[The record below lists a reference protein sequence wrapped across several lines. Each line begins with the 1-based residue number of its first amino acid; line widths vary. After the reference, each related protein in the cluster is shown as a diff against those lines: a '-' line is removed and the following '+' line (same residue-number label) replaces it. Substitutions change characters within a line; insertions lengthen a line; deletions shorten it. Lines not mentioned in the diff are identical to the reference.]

1 MPKNI
6 KQTSKK
12 DTKKEEAVII
22 AEDAE
27 PTEAAPASELDPEI
41 LSALESKRKKKTVN
55 PSDVDYIPELE
66 RDVDFSD
73 TF

>member
-1 MPKNI
+1 MPKN
-6 KQTSKK
+6 KK
-12 DTKKEEAVII
+12 NSLKKVEEPII
-22 AEDAE
+22 LDEDSE
-27 PTEAAPASELDPEI
+27 TPETTPATELDPEV
-41 LSALESKRKKKTVN
+41 LSVLENKKKKKIPS